1 MAPRLTMHGVH
12 RLKVSLRK
20 RLWRNVRGHFRSRV
34 LSCYGV
40 AILAETKNGTL
51 AVDPADFNVSRQLL
65 TRGEYDWKEVQLLS
79 RLLNRTSRV
88 AVVGAHIGAVLIPLV
103 RMAEVR
109 SAMAYEPSPR
119 NFKLLQ
125 INLAQSGLSQVVEAK
140 NIAVGE
146 RSGRARFTENRINT
160 GNSRLTARGGN
171 VEVALETLDATIPD
185 DWDSIDLIAMDVEG
199 AEVRAMRGATRTLKK
214 TKCFYVEFAPEQLHE
229 QGSTV
234 SEFIDLTAAH
244 FNFAY
249 LSGATPRQL
258 DSAAFTKYLRELP
271 PRRGLLLNILFSKES
286 ANLTTLR

>member
-1 MAPRLTMHGVH
+1 MHGVH

-20 RLWRNVRGHFRSRV
+20 RLWRSVRGHFRSRV
-34 LSCYGV
+34 LSRYGV

-103 RMAEVR
+103 RMAALR
-109 SAMAYEPSPR
+109 SAIAYEPSPR

-125 INLAQSGLSQVVEAK
+125 INLVQSGLNQVVEAK
-140 NIAVGE
+140 NVAVGE
-146 RSGRARFTENRINT
+146 QSGRARFTENRINT
-160 GNSRLTARGGN
+160 GNSRLSAHSGN

-185 DWDSIDLIAMDVEG
+185 EWDAIDLMVMDIEG
-199 AEVRAMRGATRTLKK
+199 AEVRAMRGAARTLAQ
-214 TKCFYVEFAPEQLHE
+214 TKFFYVEFAPEQLHE

-234 SEFIDLTAAH
+234 SEFVDLTAAH
-244 FNFAY
+244 FNFACV
-249 LSGATPRQL
+249 LGATPRHL
-258 DSAAFTKYLRELP
+258 DSVAFTKYLQALP
-271 PRRGLLLNILFSKES
+271 PRRGLLLNILFSKDS
-286 ANLTTLR
+286 VNLTTLR